1 MSPERAPFAALDEI
15 LNKTRHLLIDFDGP
29 ICSLFAGTPTAPV
42 ADRLRE
48 VITTAD
54 VPIPPAITNTAD
66 WFEILAYAAEVS
78 PELAASVEAELSA
91 LEYSAVATA
100 EPTPYV
106 RDVLTACHESGRSVA
121 VISNNSLTAV
131 RAYLDAHELDH
142 QVHVVAARTT
152 PNVKVLKPSPD
163 LIYQAT
169 EALGSVPV
177 ACAVVGDLPS
187 DVEAAHSAGA
197 SSVGYAK
204 TPRDAERLAGAN
216 AGAVITSMVN
226 LALRLR
232 ARQRPEQP
240 GLSL

>member
-1 MSPERAPFAALDEI
+1 MSPERAPFAALDDI
-15 LNKTRHLLIDFDGP
+15 LTKTRHLLIDFDGP

-54 VPIPPAITNTAD
+54 VPVPPAITNTAD

-106 RDVLTACHESGRSVA
+106 RDVLTACHESERSVA
-121 VISNNSLTAV
+121 IISNNSVAAI
-131 RAYLDAHELDH
+131 RAYLGAHDFGD
-142 QVHVVAARTT
+142 QVHAVAARTSPDVT
-152 PNVKVLKPSPD
+152 VLKPSPH
-163 LIYQAT
+163 LIYQAAK
-169 EALGSVPV
+169 ALGSVPN
-177 ACAVVGDLPS
+177 ACTVIGDSPS
-187 DVEAAHSAGA
+187 DIDAAHSAGA
-197 SSVGYAK
+197 PSIGYAK
-204 TPRDAERLAGAN
+204 APHDADRLAEAN
-216 AGAVITSMVN
+216 AGAIITSMAN

-232 ARQRPEQP
+232 ASARPDP
-240 GLSL
+240 PL